1 MLSLPP
7 LAIYLGIYSMA
18 FVILLGDRSF
28 IEEKAECMSKMTNSL
43 DNVTNVYAKC
53 RMQNEKETWIC
64 FSFFC
69 IILAWIDGK
78 LPLISQNYK
87 GISWLRNSWFVAKR
101 CFQKWPEFALH
112 LFFVV
117 GHTTL
122 FFRCFKLV
130 ILLAH
135 LFSSLE
141 RRSPK
146 SNKSFFTVKPPISNS
161 NKVVAYENQTI
172 GAHS

>member
-1 MLSLPP
+1 
-7 LAIYLGIYSMA
+7 
-18 FVILLGDRSF
+18 
-28 IEEKAECMSKMTNSL
+28 MTNSL

-64 FSFFC
+64 FSFFS

-87 GISWLRNSWFVAKR
+87 GMSRLRNSWFVAKR

-112 LFFVV
+112 LLFVV

-172 GAHS
+172 GAIPKRSLNPGEGYSPIKVTGVLVVHFRGLILWIGSA